1 MGNFAVSASDE
12 IISQGNSL
20 LEKLQKPGDKKGDT
34 LKHLFEIV
42 EANLDSEQMKQGN
55 IDVEALDASLNNI
68 RSMFVTS
75 ANGKEELKVSYQA
88 KIDNIKNLKDKLEA
102 ELTEKIAEAREEK
115 ALAETKAEEATKA
128 MEQAFKDLK
137 VAEGKATSAEA
148 LTAETRKN
156 NDTLQSELSKAKE
169 QLSGYDDL
177 KKSEFEA
184 KTEVINLRH
193 KLQEKEIEYTDTL
206 KAKNVEYNHQ
216 IEQIKASAELEK
228 EKALIA
234 QEREMN
240 EKIRELDRENA
251 KLQAL
256 IEQLQVSK

>member
-20 LEKLQKPGDKKGDT
+20 LEKLQRPGDKKGDT

-75 ANGKEELKVSYQA
+75 ASGKEELKVSYQA
-88 KIDNIKNLKDKLEA
+88 KIDNIKELKDKLEA

-115 ALAETKAEEATKA
+115 TLAEAKVAEAIKD
-128 MEQAFKDLK
+128 MEQALKDLK
-137 VAEGKATSAEA
+137 VAEEKATSAEA

-193 KLQEKEIEYTDTL
+193 KLQEKEKEYTDSL
-206 KAKNVEYNHQ
+206 KAKDVEYNHQ

>member
-75 ANGKEELKVSYQA
+75 AKGKEELKVSYQA

>member
-20 LEKLQKPGDKKGDT
+20 LEKLQQPGDKKGDT

-55 IDVEALDASLNNI
+55 VDVEALDASLNNI

-75 ANGKEELKVSYQA
+75 VSGKEELKVSYQT

-102 ELTEKIAEAREEK
+102 ELTEKITEAREEK
-115 ALAETKAEEATKA
+115 ALAESKTEEAART
-128 MEQAFKDLK
+128 MEQALKDKK
-137 VAEGKATSAEA
+137 VAEEKAASAED

-169 QLSGYDDL
+169 QLSGYDTL

-184 KTEVINLRH
+184 KMEVINLRH
-193 KLQEKEIEYTDTL
+193 ELEEKEKEYRDALNAKDIEC
-206 KAKNVEYNHQ
+206 NHQ
-216 IEQIKASAELEK
+216 IEQIKATAELEK

-234 QEREMN
+234 KEREMN

-256 IEQLQVSK
+256 IEQLQQK

>member
-1 MGNFAVSASDE
+1 MGNFAVSASEE
-12 IISQGNSL
+12 IINQGTAL

-42 EANLDSEQMKQGN
+42 EANLDNEQMKQGN
-55 IDVEALDASLNNI
+55 VDVEALEASLNNI

-75 ANGKEELKVSYQA
+75 VSGKEELKVSYQA

-102 ELTEKIAEAREEK
+102 ELTEKIVEAREEK

-137 VAEGKATSAEA
+137 VAEEKATSAEA

-169 QLSGYDDL
+169 QLAGYDDL

-193 KLQEKEIEYTDTL
+193 DLEEKEKEYKDSL
-206 KAKNVEYNHQ
+206 KAKDVECNHQ
-216 IEQIKASAELEK
+216 IEQIKASAELDK

-234 QEREMN
+234 KEREMN

-256 IEQLQVSK
+256 IEQLQQK

>member
-1 MGNFAVSASDE
+1 MGNFAVSASDDV
-12 IISQGNSL
+12 ISKGNSL
-20 LEKLQKPGDKKGDT
+20 IEQLQKPGDKKGDA

-42 EANLDSEQMKQGN
+42 EANLDNEQMKQGN
-55 IDVEALDASLNNI
+55 VDVEALEASLNNI

-75 ANGKEELKVSYQA
+75 VSGKEELKVFYQD
-88 KIDNIKNLKDKLEA
+88 KIDNIKNLKDKLET

-137 VAEGKATSAEA
+137 VAEEKATSAEA

-193 KLQEKEIEYTDTL
+193 ELEEKEKEYKDAL
-206 KAKNVEYNHQ
+206 KAKDVECNHQ
-216 IEQIKASAELEK
+216 IEQIKASAELNK

-234 QEREMN
+234 KEREMN

-256 IEQLQVSK
+256 IEQLQQK

>member
-1 MGNFAVSASDE
+1 MGNFAVSASEE
-12 IISQGNSL
+12 IINQGTAL

-42 EANLDSEQMKQGN
+42 EANLDNEQMKQGN
-55 IDVEALDASLNNI
+55 VDVEALEASLNNI

-75 ANGKEELKVSYQA
+75 VSGKEELKVSYQA

-102 ELTEKIAEAREEK
+102 ELTEKIVEAREEK

-137 VAEGKATSAEA
+137 VAEEKATSAEA

-169 QLSGYDDL
+169 QLAGYDDL
-177 KKSEFEA
+177 KKSEVEA

-193 KLQEKEIEYTDTL
+193 DLEEKEKEYKDSL
-206 KAKNVEYNHQ
+206 KAKDMECNHQ
-216 IEQIKASAELEK
+216 IEQIKASAELDK

-234 QEREMN
+234 KEREMN

-256 IEQLQVSK
+256 IEQLQQK

>member
-1 MGNFAVSASDE
+1 MGNFAVSASEE
-12 IISQGNSL
+12 IINQGTAL

-42 EANLDSEQMKQGN
+42 EANLDNEQMKQGN
-55 IDVEALDASLNNI
+55 VDVEALEASLNNI

-75 ANGKEELKVSYQA
+75 VSGKEELKVSYQA

-102 ELTEKIAEAREEK
+102 ELTEKIVEAREEK

-137 VAEGKATSAEA
+137 VAEEKATSAEA

-169 QLSGYDDL
+169 QLAGYDDL

-193 KLQEKEIEYTDTL
+193 DLEEKEKEYKDSL
-206 KAKNVEYNHQ
+206 KAKDVECNHQ
-216 IEQIKASAELEK
+216 IEQIKASAELDK

-234 QEREMN
+234 KEREMN
-240 EKIRELDRENA
+240 EKIRKLDRENA

-256 IEQLQVSK
+256 IEQLQQK